1 MQPFSLAA
9 PLQRHCHQSAVP
21 VGAGVTAEVAAAV
34 AVAVAFGGG
43 GEGGVLV
50 TQSSAYFDPH

>member
-21 VGAGVTAEVAAAV
+21 VGAGVTAEVAAV
-34 AVAVAFGGG
+34 AVAVAFRGG
-43 GEGGVLV
+43 GGVLV

>member
-21 VGAGVTAEVAAAV
+21 AGAAVTAEV

-43 GEGGVLV
+43 DGVLV
-50 TQSSAYFDPH
+50 TVIRVL

>member
-34 AVAVAFGGG
+34 AVAFGGG
-43 GEGGVLV
+43 GGVLV
-50 TQSSAYFDPH
+50 KQSSAYFDPH